1 MSKPPFSLRLLMI
14 ATGVIEPIAPI
25 ILKRRLKRGKEHPTR
40 WREKLGYPSAH
51 RPNGPLIW
59 MHGVGVG
66 EVMALRGLIL
76 MMREMR
82 SDLQFLVTSTA
93 LNSATAWDRNS
104 IDGAVHQFL
113 PIDLP
118 NAMDR
123 FLDHWKPDL
132 AIWAEQDLWPAM
144 VWRVAERGIGQAIVN
159 ARLNNDAFEK
169 RAKAAEV
176 YGAALSRI
184 AIIDAQDDETATN
197 LTKLGGRDVTVS
209 GSLKPIAPPLSDWPV
224 KRAAIERGL
233 NGRSLWLCA
242 SSHPADEAIAL
253 DAQTQ
258 RTGSLLVI
266 APRRP
271 KRTDDIV
278 AAATERGLKVAIG
291 ADSASLRDADV
302 IIDNS
307 FGQMGLWYRMA
318 EFALIGGTFC
328 DIEGHNPW
336 EAVNLNC
343 PVLHGPRTANFA
355 FDYRMLDGVGGALA
369 INGSTDIVALD
380 PATLSAQT
388 RAATTLIAAE
398 RDRKLDLA
406 ARLVSLIN

>member
-1 MSKPPFSLRLLMI
+1 MI

-25 ILKRRLKRGKEHPTR
+25 ILRRRLKRGKEHPTR
-40 WREKLGYPSAH
+40 WREKLGYPSAP
-51 RPNGPLIW
+51 RPNGPLVW

-82 SDLQFLVTSTA
+82 PDLQFLITSTA
-93 LNSATAWDRNS
+93 LNSATAWDRNP
-104 IDGAVHQFL
+104 IEGAVHQFL

-123 FLDHWKPDL
+123 FLTHWKPDL

-144 VWRVAERGIGQAIVN
+144 VWRVAERGVGQAIVN
-159 ARLNNDAFEK
+159 ARLNNEAFAK
-169 RAKAAEV
+169 RAKAAKL
-176 YGAALSRI
+176 YGAALARI
-184 AIIDAQDDETATN
+184 AIIDAQDNETAAN

-209 GSLKPIAPPLSDWPV
+209 GSLKPIAPPLSDWPNES
-224 KRAAIERGL
+224 AAIERGL

-242 SSHPADEAIAL
+242 SSHPTDEAIAL
-253 DAQTQ
+253 DAQTR

-271 KRTDDIV
+271 ERTDDIV

-307 FGQMGLWYRMA
+307 FGQMGLWYRLA

-355 FDYRMLDGVGGALA
+355 ADYKMLNGVGGALP
-369 INGSTDIVALD
+369 INGTKEIVALD

-388 RAATTLIAAE
+388 RAATALIAAE
-398 RDRKLDLA
+398 RDRKLVLA

>member
-1 MSKPPFSLRLLMI
+1 MI

-93 LNSATAWDRNS
+93 LNSAKAWDRNS

-224 KRAAIERGL
+224 ERAAIERGL

-369 INGSTDIVALD
+369 IKGPKEIVALD
-380 PATLSAQT
+380 PAILSAQT

>member
-1 MSKPPFSLRLLMI
+1 MI
-14 ATGVIEPIAPI
+14 ATGMIEPIAPI
-25 ILKRRLKRGKEHPTR
+25 ILRRRLKRGKEHPTR
-40 WREKLGYPSAH
+40 WREKLGYPSAP
-51 RPNGPLIW
+51 RPNGPLVW

-82 SDLQFLVTSTA
+82 PDLQFLITSTA
-93 LNSATAWDRNS
+93 LNSATAWDRNP
-104 IDGAVHQFL
+104 IEGAVHQFL

-123 FLDHWKPDL
+123 FLTHWKPDL

-159 ARLNNDAFEK
+159 ARLNNEAFEK
-169 RAKAAEV
+169 RAKAAKL
-176 YGAALSRI
+176 YGAALARI
-184 AIIDAQDDETATN
+184 AIIDAQDNETAAN

-209 GSLKPIAPPLSDWPV
+209 GSLKPIAPPLSDWPNES
-224 KRAAIERGL
+224 AAIERGL

-253 DAQTQ
+253 DAQTR

-271 KRTDDIV
+271 ERTDDIV

-307 FGQMGLWYRMA
+307 FGQMGLWYRLA

-336 EAVNLNC
+336 ESVNLNC

-355 FDYRMLDGVGGALA
+355 ADYKMLNGVGGALP
-369 INGSTDIVALD
+369 IKGPNEIVALD

-388 RAATTLIAAE
+388 RAATALIAAE
-398 RDRKLDLA
+398 RDRKLVLA

>member
-1 MSKPPFSLRLLMI
+1 MI

-82 SDLQFLVTSTA
+82 PDLQFLVTSTA
-93 LNSATAWDRNS
+93 LNSSTAWDRNP

-159 ARLNNDAFEK
+159 ARLNKDAFEK

-176 YGAALSRI
+176 YGAALSQI
-184 AIIDAQDDETATN
+184 AIIDAQEDETATN

-209 GSLKPIAPPLSDWPV
+209 GSLKPIAPPLSDWPEE
-224 KRAAIERGL
+224 RAAIERGL

-355 FDYRMLDGVGGALA
+355 FDYKMLDGVGGALA

-388 RAATTLIAAE
+388 RAATILIAAE

>member
-1 MSKPPFSLRLLMI
+1 MI

-82 SDLQFLVTSTA
+82 PDLQFLVTSTA
-93 LNSATAWDRNS
+93 LNSSTAWDRNP

-159 ARLNNDAFEK
+159 ARLNKDAFEK

-176 YGAALSRI
+176 YGAALSQI
-184 AIIDAQDDETATN
+184 AIIDAQEDETATN

-209 GSLKPIAPPLSDWPV
+209 GSLKPIAPPLSDWPEE
-224 KRAAIERGL
+224 RAVIERGL

-388 RAATTLIAAE
+388 RAATILIAAE

>member
-1 MSKPPFSLRLLMI
+1 MI
-14 ATGVIEPIAPI
+14 ATGLIEPIAPI
-25 ILKRRLKRGKEHPTR
+25 ILKLRLKRGKEHPSR
-40 WREKLGYPSAH
+40 WREKLGYPSAP
-51 RPNGPLIW
+51 RPNGPLVW

-82 SDLQFLVTSTA
+82 PDLQFLVTSTA
-93 LNSATAWDRNS
+93 LNSATAWDRNP
-104 IDGAVHQFL
+104 IEGAVHQFL

-118 NAMDR
+118 KAMDR
-123 FLDHWKPDL
+123 FLSHWKPDL

-176 YGAALSRI
+176 YCAALSRI

-224 KRAAIERGL
+224 ERAAIERGL

-278 AAATERGLKVAIG
+278 VAATARGLKVAIG

-355 FDYRMLDGVGGALA
+355 FDYKMLDGVGGALA

>member
-1 MSKPPFSLRLLMI
+1 MI

-40 WREKLGYPSAH
+40 WREKLGYPSAP

-82 SDLQFLVTSTA
+82 PDLQFLITSTA
-93 LNSATAWDRNS
+93 LNSATAWDRNP
-104 IDGAVHQFL
+104 IEGAVHQFL

-118 NAMDR
+118 KAMDR
-123 FLDHWKPDL
+123 FLNHWKPDL

-184 AIIDAQDDETATN
+184 AMIDAQDDETATN

-209 GSLKPIAPPLSDWPV
+209 GSLKPIAPPLSDWPEE
-224 KRAAIERGL
+224 RAAIERGL

-271 KRTDDIV
+271 ERTDDIV

-291 ADSASLRDADV
+291 AESASLWDADV
-302 IIDNS
+302 IIANS
-307 FGQMGLWYRMA
+307 FGQLGLWYRLA

-328 DIEGHNPW
+328 DVEGHNPW

-343 PVLHGPRTANFA
+343 PVLHGPRIANFA
-355 FDYRMLDGVGGALA
+355 SDYAVLDGVGGALA
-369 INGSTDIVALD
+369 INGPKEIVALD
-380 PATLSAQT
+380 PVTLSTQAI
-388 RAATTLIAAE
+388 AATTLIAAE

>member
-1 MSKPPFSLRLLMI
+1 MI

-40 WREKLGYPSAH
+40 WREKLGSPSAP

-82 SDLQFLVTSTA
+82 PDLQFLITSTA
-93 LNSATAWDRNS
+93 LNSATAWDRNP
-104 IDGAVHQFL
+104 IEGAVHQFL

-118 NAMDR
+118 RAMDR
-123 FLDHWKPDL
+123 FLSHWKPDL

-184 AIIDAQDDETATN
+184 AMIDAQDDETATN

-209 GSLKPIAPPLSDWPV
+209 GSLKPIAPPLSDWPEE
-224 KRAAIERGL
+224 RATIEHGL

-271 KRTDDIV
+271 ERTDDIV

-291 ADSASLRDADV
+291 AESPSLRDADV
-302 IIDNS
+302 IIANS
-307 FGQMGLWYRMA
+307 FGQLGLWYRLA

-328 DIEGHNPW
+328 DVEGHNPW

-355 FDYRMLDGVGGALA
+355 SDYRMLDGVGGGLA
-369 INGSTDIVALD
+369 INGPSEIVALD

>member
-1 MSKPPFSLRLLMI
+1 MI

-25 ILKRRLKRGKEHPTR
+25 MLKRRLKRGKEHPTR

-93 LNSATAWDRNS
+93 LNSAKAWDRNS

-144 VWRVAERGIGQAIVN
+144 VWRVAEREIGQAIVN

-209 GSLKPIAPPLSDWPV
+209 GSLKPIAPPLSDWPEES
-224 KRAAIERGL
+224 AAIERGL

-355 FDYRMLDGVGGALA
+355 FDYKMLDGVGGALA

-380 PATLSAQT
+380 PAILSAQT

>member
-1 MSKPPFSLRLLMI
+1 
-14 ATGVIEPIAPI
+14 
-25 ILKRRLKRGKEHPTR
+25 
-40 WREKLGYPSAH
+40 
-51 RPNGPLIW
+51 
-59 MHGVGVG
+59 
-66 EVMALRGLIL
+66 
-76 MMREMR
+76 
-82 SDLQFLVTSTA
+82 
-93 LNSATAWDRNS
+93 
-104 IDGAVHQFL
+104 
-113 PIDLP
+113 
-118 NAMDR
+118 MDR

-224 KRAAIERGL
+224 ERAAIERGL

-355 FDYRMLDGVGGALA
+355 FDYKMLDGVGGALA
-369 INGSTDIVALD
+369 IKGPKEIVALD
-380 PATLSAQT
+380 PAILSAQT

>member
-1 MSKPPFSLRLLMI
+1 MI

-82 SDLQFLVTSTA
+82 PDLQFLVTSTA
-93 LNSATAWDRNS
+93 LNSAKAWDRNS

-209 GSLKPIAPPLSDWPV
+209 GSLKPIAPPLSDWPEE
-224 KRAAIERGL
+224 RAAIERGL

-355 FDYRMLDGVGGALA
+355 FDYKMLDGVGGALA

>member
-1 MSKPPFSLRLLMI
+1 MI

-82 SDLQFLVTSTA
+82 PDLQFLVTSTA
-93 LNSATAWDRNS
+93 LNSAKAWDRNS

-224 KRAAIERGL
+224 ERAAIERGL

-369 INGSTDIVALD
+369 IKGPKEIVALD

>member
-1 MSKPPFSLRLLMI
+1 MI

-25 ILKRRLKRGKEHPTR
+25 ILKRRPKRGKEHPTR

-76 MMREMR
+76 MMRELR

-93 LNSATAWDRNS
+93 LNSAKAWDRNS

-184 AIIDAQDDETATN
+184 AIIDAQDDESATN

-224 KRAAIERGL
+224 ERAAIERGL

-369 INGSTDIVALD
+369 IKGPKEIVALD

-388 RAATTLIAAE
+388 RAATTLIAAG

>member
-1 MSKPPFSLRLLMI
+1 MI

-40 WREKLGYPSAH
+40 WREKLGFPSAH

-82 SDLQFLVTSTA
+82 PDLQFLVTSTA
-93 LNSATAWDRNS
+93 LNSAKAWDRNS

-224 KRAAIERGL
+224 ERAAIERGL

-355 FDYRMLDGVGGALA
+355 FDYKMLDGVGGALA
-369 INGSTDIVALD
+369 IKGPKEIVALD
-380 PATLSAQT
+380 PAILSAQT

>member
-1 MSKPPFSLRLLMI
+1 MI

-82 SDLQFLVTSTA
+82 PDLQFLVTSTA
-93 LNSATAWDRNS
+93 LNSSTAWDRNP

-159 ARLNNDAFEK
+159 ARLNKDAFEK

-176 YGAALSRI
+176 YGAALSQI
-184 AIIDAQDDETATN
+184 AIIDAQEDETATN

-209 GSLKPIAPPLSDWPV
+209 GSLKPIAPPLSDWPEE
-224 KRAAIERGL
+224 RAVIERGL

-355 FDYRMLDGVGGALA
+355 FDYKMLDGVGGALA

-380 PATLSAQT
+380 PAILSAQT

>member
-1 MSKPPFSLRLLMI
+1 MI

-51 RPNGPLIW
+51 RCNGPLIW

-82 SDLQFLVTSTA
+82 PDLQFLVTSTA
-93 LNSATAWDRNS
+93 LNSSTAWDRNP

-159 ARLNNDAFEK
+159 ARLNKDAFEK

-176 YGAALSRI
+176 YGAALSQI
-184 AIIDAQDDETATN
+184 AIIDAQEDETATN

-209 GSLKPIAPPLSDWPV
+209 GSLKPIAPPLSNWPEE
-224 KRAAIERGL
+224 RAEIERGL

-278 AAATERGLKVAIG
+278 AAATQRGLKVAIG

-355 FDYRMLDGVGGALA
+355 FDYKMLDGVGGALA

-388 RAATTLIAAE
+388 RTATILIAAE

>member
-1 MSKPPFSLRLLMI
+1 MI
-14 ATGVIEPIAPI
+14 ATGVIDPIAPI

-40 WREKLGYPSAH
+40 WREKLGSPSAP

-82 SDLQFLVTSTA
+82 PDLQFLITSTA
-93 LNSATAWDRNS
+93 LNSATAWDRNP
-104 IDGAVHQFL
+104 IEGAVHQFL

-118 NAMDR
+118 KAMDR
-123 FLDHWKPDL
+123 FLNHWQPDL

-144 VWRVAERGIGQAIVN
+144 VWRVAEGGIGQAIVN

-224 KRAAIERGL
+224 ERAAIERGL

-355 FDYRMLDGVGGALA
+355 FDYKMLDGVGGALA

-380 PATLSAQT
+380 PAILSAQT

>member
-1 MSKPPFSLRLLMI
+1 MI

-25 ILKRRLKRGKEHPTR
+25 ILKRRLKRGKEHLTR
-40 WREKLGYPSAH
+40 WREKLGYPSAP

-82 SDLQFLVTSTA
+82 PDLHFLITSTA
-93 LNSATAWDRNS
+93 LNSATAWDRNP
-104 IDGAVHQFL
+104 IEGAVHQFL

-118 NAMDR
+118 KAMDR
-123 FLDHWKPDL
+123 FLSHWNPDL
-132 AIWAEQDLWPAM
+132 SIWAEQDLWPAM

-184 AIIDAQDDETATN
+184 AMIDAQDDETATN

-209 GSLKPIAPPLSDWPV
+209 GSLKPIAPSLSDWPEE
-224 KRAAIERGL
+224 RATIEQGL

-271 KRTDDIV
+271 ERTDDIV

-291 ADSASLRDADV
+291 AESASLRDADV
-302 IIDNS
+302 IIADS
-307 FGQMGLWYRMA
+307 FGQLGLWYRLA
-318 EFALIGGTFC
+318 KFALIGGTFC

-355 FDYRMLDGVGGALA
+355 SDYRMLDGVGGALA
-369 INGSTDIVALD
+369 INGPSEIVALD

-406 ARLVSLIN
+406 ARLVSLIK

>member
-1 MSKPPFSLRLLMI
+1 MI

-82 SDLQFLVTSTA
+82 PDLQFLVTSTA
-93 LNSATAWDRNS
+93 LNSAKAWDRNS

-355 FDYRMLDGVGGALA
+355 FDYKMLDGVGGALA
-369 INGSTDIVALD
+369 IKGPKEIVALD

>member
-1 MSKPPFSLRLLMI
+1 MI

-25 ILKRRLKRGKEHPTR
+25 ILKRRLKRGKEHTTR
-40 WREKLGYPSAH
+40 WREKLGYPSAP
-51 RPNGPLIW
+51 RPNGPLVW
-59 MHGVGVG
+59 MHGVGEG

-76 MMREMR
+76 MLREMR
-82 SDLQFLVTSTA
+82 PNLQFLVTSTA
-93 LNSATAWDRNS
+93 LNSATAWDRNP
-104 IDGAVHQFL
+104 IEGAVHQFL

-118 NAMDR
+118 KAMDR

-224 KRAAIERGL
+224 ERAAIERGL

-278 AAATERGLKVAIG
+278 AAATARGLKVAIG
-291 ADSASLRDADV
+291 ADSASLRDANV

-355 FDYRMLDGVGGALA
+355 FDYKMLDGVGGALA

>member
-1 MSKPPFSLRLLMI
+1 MMI

-82 SDLQFLVTSTA
+82 PDLQFLVTSTA
-93 LNSATAWDRNS
+93 LNSAKAWDRNP
-104 IDGAVHQFL
+104 IEGAVHQFL

-224 KRAAIERGL
+224 ERAAIERGL

>member
-1 MSKPPFSLRLLMI
+1 MI
-14 ATGVIEPIAPI
+14 ATGLIEPIAPI

-40 WREKLGYPSAH
+40 WREKLGYPSAP
-51 RPNGPLIW
+51 RPNGPLVW

-82 SDLQFLVTSTA
+82 PDLQFLVTSTA
-93 LNSATAWDRNS
+93 LNSATAWDRNP

-176 YGAALSRI
+176 YCAALSRI

-224 KRAAIERGL
+224 ERAAIERGL

-278 AAATERGLKVAIG
+278 AAATARGLKVAIG
-291 ADSASLRDADV
+291 ADSASLRDANV

-355 FDYRMLDGVGGALA
+355 FDYKMLDGVGGALA

-406 ARLVSLIN
+406 ARLVSLLK

>member
-1 MSKPPFSLRLLMI
+1 MI

-25 ILKRRLKRGKEHPTR
+25 ILRRRLKSGKEHPTR

-51 RPNGPLIW
+51 RPTGPLIW

-82 SDLQFLVTSTA
+82 PDLQFLVTSTA
-93 LNSATAWDRNS
+93 LNSAKAWDRNS

-224 KRAAIERGL
+224 ERAAIEQGL

>member
-1 MSKPPFSLRLLMI
+1 MI

-82 SDLQFLVTSTA
+82 PDLQFLVTSTA
-93 LNSATAWDRNS
+93 LNSAKAWDRNS

-224 KRAAIERGL
+224 ERASI
-233 NGRSLWLCA
+233 
-242 SSHPADEAIAL
+242 
-253 DAQTQ
+253 
-258 RTGSLLVI
+258 
-266 APRRP
+266 
-271 KRTDDIV
+271 
-278 AAATERGLKVAIG
+278 
-291 ADSASLRDADV
+291 
-302 IIDNS
+302 
-307 FGQMGLWYRMA
+307 
-318 EFALIGGTFC
+318 
-328 DIEGHNPW
+328 
-336 EAVNLNC
+336 
-343 PVLHGPRTANFA
+343 
-355 FDYRMLDGVGGALA
+355 
-369 INGSTDIVALD
+369 
-380 PATLSAQT
+380 
-388 RAATTLIAAE
+388 
-398 RDRKLDLA
+398 
-406 ARLVSLIN
+406 

>member
-1 MSKPPFSLRLLMI
+1 MI

-82 SDLQFLVTSTA
+82 PDLQFLVTSTA
-93 LNSATAWDRNS
+93 LNSATAWDRNP
-104 IDGAVHQFL
+104 IDGAIHQFL

-118 NAMDR
+118 KAMDR

-209 GSLKPIAPPLSDWPV
+209 GSLKPIAPPLSDWPEE
-224 KRAAIERGL
+224 RAAIERGL

-355 FDYRMLDGVGGALA
+355 FDYKMLDGVGGALA
-369 INGSTDIVALD
+369 IKGPKEIVALD

>member
-1 MSKPPFSLRLLMI
+1 MI

-355 FDYRMLDGVGGALA
+355 FDYKMLDGVGGALA
-369 INGSTDIVALD
+369 IKGPKEIVALD
-380 PATLSAQT
+380 PAILSAQT

>member
-1 MSKPPFSLRLLMI
+1 MI

-82 SDLQFLVTSTA
+82 PDLQFLVTSTA
-93 LNSATAWDRNS
+93 LNSSTAWDRNP

-159 ARLNNDAFEK
+159 ARLNKDAFEK

-176 YGAALSRI
+176 YGAALSQI
-184 AIIDAQDDETATN
+184 AIIDAQEDETATN

-209 GSLKPIAPPLSDWPV
+209 GSLKPIAPPLSDWPEE
-224 KRAAIERGL
+224 RAAIERGL

-355 FDYRMLDGVGGALA
+355 FDYKMLDGVGGALA

-380 PATLSAQT
+380 PAILSAQT

>member
-1 MSKPPFSLRLLMI
+1 MI

-82 SDLQFLVTSTA
+82 PDLQFLVTSTA
-93 LNSATAWDRNS
+93 LNSAKAWDRNS

-224 KRAAIERGL
+224 ERAAIERGL

-355 FDYRMLDGVGGALA
+355 FDYKMLDGVGGALA
-369 INGSTDIVALD
+369 IKGPKEIVALD
-380 PATLSAQT
+380 PAILSAQT

>member
-1 MSKPPFSLRLLMI
+1 MI

-82 SDLQFLVTSTA
+82 PDLQFLVTSTA
-93 LNSATAWDRNS
+93 LNSAKAWDRNS

-184 AIIDAQDDETATN
+184 AIIDAQEDETATN

-224 KRAAIERGL
+224 KRAAIERDL

-336 EAVNLNC
+336 ESVNLNC

-369 INGSTDIVALD
+369 IKGPKEIVALD
-380 PATLSAQT
+380 PAILSAQT

>member
-1 MSKPPFSLRLLMI
+1 MI

-25 ILKRRLKRGKEHPTR
+25 ILKRRLKRGKEHTTR
-40 WREKLGYPSAH
+40 WREKLGYPSAP
-51 RPNGPLIW
+51 RPNGPLVW

-82 SDLQFLVTSTA
+82 PNLQFLVTSTA
-93 LNSATAWDRNS
+93 LNSATAWDRNP
-104 IDGAVHQFL
+104 IEGAVHQFL

-118 NAMDR
+118 KAMDR

-224 KRAAIERGL
+224 ERAAIERGL

-278 AAATERGLKVAIG
+278 AAATARGLKVAIG
-291 ADSASLRDADV
+291 ADSASLRDANV

-355 FDYRMLDGVGGALA
+355 FDYKMLDGVGGALA

>member
-1 MSKPPFSLRLLMI
+1 MI

-40 WREKLGYPSAH
+40 WREKLGYPSAP

-82 SDLQFLVTSTA
+82 PDLQFLITSTA
-93 LNSATAWDRNS
+93 LNSATAWDRNP
-104 IDGAVHQFL
+104 IEGAVHQFL

-118 NAMDR
+118 RAMDR
-123 FLDHWKPDL
+123 FLSHWKPDL

-184 AIIDAQDDETATN
+184 AMIDAQDDETATN

-209 GSLKPIAPPLSDWPV
+209 GSLKPIAPPLSDWPE
-224 KRAAIERGL
+224 ERSALEKGL
-233 NGRSLWLCA
+233 NGRTLWLSA
-242 SSHPADEAIAL
+242 SSHPTDEAIAL

-271 KRTDDIV
+271 ERTDDIV

-291 ADSASLRDADV
+291 AESASLRDADV
-302 IIDNS
+302 IIANS
-307 FGQMGLWYRMA
+307 FGQLGLWYRLA

-328 DIEGHNPW
+328 DVEGHNPW

-355 FDYRMLDGVGGALA
+355 FDYRILDGVGGAFA
-369 INGSTDIVALD
+369 ISGPSEIVALD

>member
-1 MSKPPFSLRLLMI
+1 MI

-82 SDLQFLVTSTA
+82 PDLQFLITSTA
-93 LNSATAWDRNS
+93 LNSATAWDRNP
-104 IDGAVHQFL
+104 IEGAVHQFL

-118 NAMDR
+118 KAMDR
-123 FLDHWKPDL
+123 FLNHWQPDL

-184 AIIDAQDDETATN
+184 GIIDAQDDETATN

-209 GSLKPIAPPLSDWPV
+209 GSLKPIAPPLSDWPEE
-224 KRAAIERGL
+224 RATIERGL

-271 KRTDDIV
+271 ERTDDIG

-302 IIDNS
+302 IIANS
-307 FGQMGLWYRMA
+307 FGQLGLWYRLA

-343 PVLHGPRTANFA
+343 PVLHGPRTENFA

>member
-1 MSKPPFSLRLLMI
+1 MI

-40 WREKLGYPSAH
+40 WREKLGYPSAP

-82 SDLQFLVTSTA
+82 PDLQFLITSTA
-93 LNSATAWDRNS
+93 LNSATAWDRNP
-104 IDGAVHQFL
+104 IEGAVHQFL

-118 NAMDR
+118 KAMDR
-123 FLDHWKPDL
+123 FLNHWKPDL

-184 AIIDAQDDETATN
+184 AMIDAQDDETATN

-209 GSLKPIAPPLSDWPV
+209 GSLKPIAPPLSDWPEE
-224 KRAAIERGL
+224 RAAIERGL

-271 KRTDDIV
+271 ERTDDIV

-291 ADSASLRDADV
+291 AESASLWDADV
-302 IIDNS
+302 IIANS
-307 FGQMGLWYRMA
+307 VGQLGLWYRLA

-328 DIEGHNPW
+328 DVEGHNPW

-343 PVLHGPRTANFA
+343 PVLHGPRIANFA
-355 FDYRMLDGVGGALA
+355 SDYAVLDGVVGALA
-369 INGSTDIVALD
+369 INGPKEIVALD
-380 PATLSAQT
+380 PVTLSTQAI
-388 RAATTLIAAE
+388 AATTLIAAE

>member
-1 MSKPPFSLRLLMI
+1 MI

-40 WREKLGYPSAH
+40 WREKLGYPSAP

-82 SDLQFLVTSTA
+82 PDLQFLITSTA
-93 LNSATAWDRNS
+93 LNSATAWDRNP
-104 IDGAVHQFL
+104 IEGAVHQFL

-123 FLDHWKPDL
+123 FLTHWKPDL

-159 ARLNNDAFEK
+159 ARLNNEAFEK
-169 RAKAAEV
+169 RAKAAKL
-176 YGAALSRI
+176 YGAALARI
-184 AIIDAQDDETATN
+184 AIIDAQDNETAAN

-209 GSLKPIAPPLSDWPV
+209 GSLKPIAPPLSDWPNES
-224 KRAAIERGL
+224 AAIERGL

-242 SSHPADEAIAL
+242 SSHPTDEAIAL
-253 DAQTQ
+253 DAQTR

-271 KRTDDIV
+271 ERTDDIV
-278 AAATERGLKVAIG
+278 EAATERGLKVAIG

-307 FGQMGLWYRMA
+307 FGQMGLWYRLA

-328 DIEGHNPW
+328 DIEGHNSW

-355 FDYRMLDGVGGALA
+355 SDYRMLDGVGGALA
-369 INGSTDIVALD
+369 INGPREIVALD
-380 PATLSAQT
+380 PAMLSSQT

>member
-1 MSKPPFSLRLLMI
+1 MI

-40 WREKLGYPSAH
+40 WREKLGYPSAP

-82 SDLQFLVTSTA
+82 PDLQFLITSTA
-93 LNSATAWDRNS
+93 LNSATAWDRNP
-104 IDGAVHQFL
+104 IEGAVHQFL

-118 NAMDR
+118 KAMDR
-123 FLDHWKPDL
+123 FLSHWKPDL

-184 AIIDAQDDETATN
+184 AMIDAQDEETATN
-197 LTKLGGRDVTVS
+197 LTKLGGRDVTIS
-209 GSLKPIAPPLSDWPV
+209 GSLKPIAPPLSNWPEE
-224 KRAAIERGL
+224 RAAIEQGL

-271 KRTDDIV
+271 ERTDDIV

-302 IIDNS
+302 IIANS
-307 FGQMGLWYRMA
+307 FGQLGLWYRLA

-355 FDYRMLDGVGGALA
+355 SDYRILDGVGGALA
-369 INGSTDIVALD
+369 INGPKEIVALD
-380 PATLSAQT
+380 HATLSTQAI
-388 RAATTLIAAE
+388 AATTLIAAE

>member
-1 MSKPPFSLRLLMI
+1 MI

-40 WREKLGYPSAH
+40 WREKLGYPSAP

-82 SDLQFLVTSTA
+82 PDLQFLITSTA
-93 LNSATAWDRNS
+93 LNSATAWDRNP
-104 IDGAVHQFL
+104 IEGAVHQFL

-118 NAMDR
+118 KAMDR
-123 FLDHWKPDL
+123 FLSHWKPDL

-184 AIIDAQDDETATN
+184 AMIDAQDDETATN

-209 GSLKPIAPPLSDWPV
+209 GSLKPIAPSLSDWPEE
-224 KRAAIERGL
+224 RATIEQGL

-271 KRTDDIV
+271 ERTDDIV

-302 IIDNS
+302 IIANS
-307 FGQMGLWYRMA
+307 FGQLGLWYRLA

-369 INGSTDIVALD
+369 INGPSEIVALD